1 MATPVRRSR
10 DALIHSGSPAESQSA
25 PEQSESEEENHS
37 PTNLKSDQDSSL
49 DDSSDNTGAEPET
62 PPSDSQKRRGKFN
75 SIRDSPN
82 DSQESYSPLASLE
95 HLKFDRFQGGECKG
109 KSQGY
114 KKVSF
119 VVPKFSKKDRVKA
132 QVRIDAA

>member
-1 MATPVRRSR
+1 MATPVTQSR
-10 DALIHSGSPAESQSA
+10 DTLIHSGSPADSQSA
-25 PEQSESEEENHS
+25 PEQSENEQESS
-37 PTNLKSDQDSSL
+37 PTKSDQDSSP

-95 HLKFDRFQGGECKG
+95 LLKFDRFQGGEHKG
-109 KSQGY
+109 KSIGY

-119 VVPKFSKKDRVKA
+119 VVPKLSKEDRVKA
-132 QVRIDAA
+132 